1 MPANAALLR
10 RFRQSLF
17 RSQMA
22 REKTASQG
30 ITAKMT
36 IINVATGTGIT
47 DSVANRCETPLAF
60 CYAEIDFD
68 RNFFRF
74 IDSIFRV
81 AVSLSSSD
89 CTTLSSFLVSTR
101 SYTPSAGFA
110 SMARRL
116 SRYAGFTLA
125 SLSATAVFAFRSVLY
140 DVPLLFWLRE

>member
-1 MPANAALLR
+1 
-10 RFRQSLF
+10 
-17 RSQMA
+17 MA

-36 IINVATGTGIT
+36 IINVATGAGIT
-47 DSVANRCETPLAF
+47 DSVANRCETALAF
-60 CYAEIDFD
+60 CLALYAEINFD
-68 RNFFRF
+68 RNLFRF

-89 CTTLSSFLVSTR
+89 CTTLSFFLVSTR